1 MGTLV
6 YTSMLNPRGGIECD
20 FTVTRVAEDLFR
32 VVTGTGFG
40 THDLA
45 WIRSNAPDDG
55 SVHVQ
60 DVSSSNVCLGLW
72 GPAARDIPQPLT
84 DLRLEMGYRVWG
96 DITPDVIPYEAELGF
111 AVKLEKGDF
120 IGRDALVAQSSQPLS
135 TKLACLLLKISA
147 RWLWGRS
154 RCSTREAN
162 G

>member
-45 WIRSNAPDDG
+45 WIRSNAP
-55 SVHVQ
+55 
-60 DVSSSNVCLGLW
+60 
-72 GPAARDIPQPLT
+72 
-84 DLRLEMGYRVWG
+84 
-96 DITPDVIPYEAELGF
+96 LGF